1 MYVCVYV
8 CVCAC
13 VCVCMCV
20 YMCVHVCVRVWER
33 VCVCVC
39 VSKYGPKAAKRYL
52 LIKSGFFQDEV
63 KKIGPP
69 LFVDARLRENLF

>member
-1 MYVCVYV
+1 MNWTTFAKYKYCGQV
-8 CVCAC
+8 AC
-13 VCVCMCV
+13 LFPISNISSSYGSVPS
-20 YMCVHVCVRVWER
+20 
-33 VCVCVC
+33 
-39 VSKYGPKAAKRYL
+39 VSIINGPKAAKRYL

>member
-1 MYVCVYV
+1 MSHTFVYIRFIQEMEV
-8 CVCAC
+8 AKVKAELA
-13 VCVCMCV
+13 
-20 YMCVHVCVRVWER
+20 HLPP
-33 VCVCVC
+33 
-39 VSKYGPKAAKRYL
+39 VSVIFGPKAAKRYL

>member
-1 MYVCVYV
+1 MEYFSFALFLC
-8 CVCAC
+8 
-13 VCVCMCV
+13 
-20 YMCVHVCVRVWER
+20 HI
-33 VCVCVC
+33 
-39 VSKYGPKAAKRYL
+39 YGPKAAKRYL

>member
-1 MYVCVYV
+1 MYVKLLQDTNKW
-8 CVCAC
+8 ARDNENRPSGE
-13 VCVCMCV
+13 
-20 YMCVHVCVRVWER
+20 HFF
-33 VCVCVC
+33 
-39 VSKYGPKAAKRYL
+39 SIFGPKAAKRYL

>member
-1 MYVCVYV
+1 MISVGTYILLQFYPSNI
-8 CVCAC
+8 
-13 VCVCMCV
+13 
-20 YMCVHVCVRVWER
+20 YI
-33 VCVCVC
+33 
-39 VSKYGPKAAKRYL
+39 YGPKAAKRYL